1 MPNTIENQI
10 AYCVFVYCSSER
22 SRRIAL
28 WRENSETYSLFA
40 EFARKHRFL
49 G

>member
-1 MPNTIENQI
+1 MPKTIENQI
-10 AYCVFVYCSSER
+10 AYCVFVYCSPEK

-28 WRENSETYSLFA
+28 WRENSETCSLFV
-40 EFARKHRFL
+40 EFVRKHRFL